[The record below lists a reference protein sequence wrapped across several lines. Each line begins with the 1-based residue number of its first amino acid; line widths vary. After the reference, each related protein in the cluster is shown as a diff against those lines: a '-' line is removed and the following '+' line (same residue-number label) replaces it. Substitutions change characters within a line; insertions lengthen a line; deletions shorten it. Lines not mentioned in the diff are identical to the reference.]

1 MHKSSSFKGQFF
13 LLTAFAILT
22 ALFVLSRYVQ
32 PFEIIDISRVI
43 LNDEVFIF
51 NNIKEK
57 AIEVVKISKSCEEL
71 EFNLEEYKIFA
82 EKFASKHGKL
92 LSFSYQFTSPCES
105 NGIDVPTTVNFNLTL
120 ISPSIQIN
128 SNFSVPWPS

>member
-71 EFNLEEYKIFA
+71 KFNLEEYKIFA
-82 EKFASKHGKL
+82 ERFASKYGKL
-92 LSFSYQFTSPCES
+92 LFFSYQFTSPCES
-105 NGIDVPTTVNFNLTL
+105 GGEDIPTTVNFNLTL